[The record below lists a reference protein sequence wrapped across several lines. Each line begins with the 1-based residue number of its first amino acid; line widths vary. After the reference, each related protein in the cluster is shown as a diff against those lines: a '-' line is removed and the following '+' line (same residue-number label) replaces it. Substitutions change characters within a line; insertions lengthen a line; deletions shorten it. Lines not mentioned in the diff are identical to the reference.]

1 MRKKIKLTI
10 ELSPKEIEVAK
21 VEISERISQLDVG
34 AGEGKELIA
43 LYQALKQAHKGE
55 KAK

>member
-1 MRKKIKLTI
+1 VRKKIKLTI